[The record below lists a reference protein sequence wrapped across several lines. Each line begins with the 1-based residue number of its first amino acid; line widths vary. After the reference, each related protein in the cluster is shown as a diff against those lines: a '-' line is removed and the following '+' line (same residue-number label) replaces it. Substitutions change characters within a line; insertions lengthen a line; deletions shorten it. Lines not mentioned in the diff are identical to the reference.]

1 MEDDESWS
9 LINWLK
15 WKGNIDIIIRL
26 GFVVEVLKYIKDL
39 VYLLNCMFF
48 GLWNL
53 EKLIKYY

>member
-39 VYLLNCMFF
+39 VYLFNCFLVC
-48 GLWNL
+48 G
-53 EKLIKYY
+53 I